1 MRCTRGVNPRPQEAR
16 HGVGCR
22 YGVLQHSQERIEV
35 RVPDCCHRFPLV
47 TNDQLCADRPAEFDG
62 RSDLN
67 ECRQRDFLS
76 LLPEP
81 LSGLGSWL
89 LAPDLQP
96 RLSAFRRR
104 SARITAGVFLSTLQW
119 VGQRPTFD
127 RSAGFADDPIAV
139 AIFVPPVFGVYPKQV
154 VSAVSVDC
162 LIARVVADLAL
173 HLNRLNLA
181 RRLPHSIYA

>member
-1 MRCTRGVNPRPQEAR
+1 
-16 HGVGCR
+16 
-22 YGVLQHSQERIEV
+22 VLQHSQERIEV

-81 LSGLGSWL
+81 LSGLGVLAPEGVEDHDRTVIGKHSELVDHGGLASPGWCVRAGSLSTL
-89 LAPDLQP
+89 LAPDLRP

-104 SARITAGVFLSTLQW
+104 STRIAAGVFLSTLQW
-119 VGQRPTFD
+119 AGQRPTFD
-127 RSAGFADDPIAV
+127 RSA
-139 AIFVPPVFGVYPKQV
+139 
-154 VSAVSVDC
+154 
-162 LIARVVADLAL
+162 
-173 HLNRLNLA
+173 
-181 RRLPHSIYA
+181 

>member
-47 TNDQLCADRPAEFDG
+47 TNDQLCADRPAEYDG

-81 LSGLGSWL
+81 LSGLGV
-89 LAPDLQP
+89 LAPEGVEDHD
-96 RLSAFRRR
+96 RTVIGMR
-104 SARITAGVFLSTLQW
+104 SELVDHGGLVCEGR
-119 VGQRPTFD
+119 
-127 RSAGFADDPIAV
+127 DPV
-139 AIFVPPVFGVYPKQV
+139 NSPGP
-154 VSAVSVDC
+154 
-162 LIARVVADLAL
+162 
-173 HLNRLNLA
+173 
-181 RRLPHSIYA
+181 